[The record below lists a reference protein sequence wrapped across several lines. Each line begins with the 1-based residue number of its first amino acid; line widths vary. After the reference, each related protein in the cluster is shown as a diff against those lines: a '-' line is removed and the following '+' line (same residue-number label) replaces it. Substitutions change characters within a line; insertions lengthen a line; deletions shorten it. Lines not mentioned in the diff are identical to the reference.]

1 MKLRWLAY
9 LGVLVLAVAGVTSG
23 PALASHGRQ
32 LSVQEVKGA
41 LDKAHGL
48 REKGFLLVDV
58 RSIEEHDSGAIP
70 GTDAN
75 IDFREMA
82 RRHKEI
88 GAGLDDHIVLYCQS
102 GKRSNIAQDTLM
114 ELGYKNVYNIRG
126 SVNAWLQAGLPL
138 AGGRR

>member
-1 MKLRWLAY
+1 MTLRWLAY
-9 LGVLVLAVAGVTSG
+9 FGILILIGAGVTSG
-23 PALASHGRQ
+23 PASASHGRQ

-41 LDKAHGL
+41 LDKAPSL
-48 REKGFLLVDV
+48 REKGFILVDV
-58 RSIEEHDSGAIP
+58 RSVEEHDTGAIP

-82 RRHKEI
+82 RRHKEL
-88 GAGLDDHIVLYCQS
+88 GAGIDDHIVLYCQS

-114 ELGYKNVYNIRG
+114 ELGYRNVYNIRG
-126 SVNAWLQAGLPL
+126 SVNAWLQAGYQL

>member
-1 MKLRWLAY
+1 MTQRWGAFF
-9 LGVLVLAVAGVTSG
+9 GVLVLAGTGLLVG
-23 PALASHGRQ
+23 PASASHVRQ
-32 LSVQEVKGA
+32 LSVQEVKRS
-41 LDKAHGL
+41 LDKAPSP

-82 RRHKEI
+82 QRHKEL
-88 GAGLDDHIVLYCQS
+88 GAGFDDHIVVYCQS
-102 GKRSNIAQDTLM
+102 GKRSNIAADTLT
-114 ELGYKNVYNIRG
+114 ELGYRNVYNVRG
-126 SVNAWLQAGLPL
+126 SMNAWLQAGFPL

>member
-9 LGVLVLAVAGVTSG
+9 LGVLVLAVAGATSG
-23 PALASHGRQ
+23 PALASHVRQ
-32 LSVQEVKGA
+32 LSVQEVKRS
-41 LDKAHGL
+41 LDKAPSL

-58 RSIEEHDSGAIP
+58 RSVEEHDSGAIP

-82 RRHKEI
+82 QRHKEI
-88 GAGLDDHIVLYCQS
+88 GAGLDDHIVVYCQS
-102 GKRSNIAQDTLM
+102 GKRSNIAADTLT
-114 ELGYKNVYNIRG
+114 ELGYRNVYNIRG
-126 SVNAWLQAGLPL
+126 SVNAWLQAGFQL

>member
-23 PALASHGRQ
+23 PALASHVRQ
-32 LSVQEVKGA
+32 LSVQEVKA
-41 LDKAHGL
+41 SLDKAPSL

-58 RSIEEHDSGAIP
+58 RSVEEHDTGAIP

-82 RRHKEI
+82 QRHKEI
-88 GAGLDDHIVLYCQS
+88 GAGLDDHIVVYCQS
-102 GKRSNIAQDTLM
+102 GKRSNIAADTLT
-114 ELGYKNVYNIRG
+114 ELGYRNVYNVRG
-126 SVNAWLQAGLPL
+126 SVNAWLQAGFQL

>member
-9 LGVLVLAVAGVTSG
+9 FGVLVLAVAGVTSG
-23 PALASHGRQ
+23 PALASHVRQ
-32 LSVQEVKGA
+32 LSVQEVKA
-41 LDKAHGL
+41 SLDKAPSL

-58 RSIEEHDSGAIP
+58 RSVEEHDTGAIP

-82 RRHKEI
+82 QRHKEI
-88 GAGLDDHIVLYCQS
+88 GAGLDDHIVVYCQS
-102 GKRSNIAQDTLM
+102 GKRSNIAADTLT
-114 ELGYKNVYNIRG
+114 ELGYRNVYNVRG
-126 SVNAWLQAGLPL
+126 SVNAWLQAGFQL

>member
-41 LDKAHGL
+41 LDKAHSL

-58 RSIEEHDSGAIP
+58 RSVEEHDSGAIP

>member
-1 MKLRWLAY
+1 MTLRWLAY
-9 LGVLVLAVAGVTSG
+9 LGVLILIGAGVASG
-23 PALASHGRQ
+23 PASASHGRQ

-41 LDKAHGL
+41 LDKAPSL
-48 REKGFLLVDV
+48 REKGFILVDV
-58 RSIEEHDSGAIP
+58 RSVEEHDTGAIP

-88 GAGLDDHIVLYCQS
+88 GAGLDDHIVVYCQS
-102 GKRSNIAQDTLM
+102 GKRSNVAQDTLM

-126 SVNAWLQAGLPL
+126 SVNAWLQAGYQL

>member
-1 MKLRWLAY
+1 MTPRWGVSF
-9 LGVLVLAVAGVTSG
+9 GVLVLAGASLLVG
-23 PALASHGRQ
+23 PASASHVRQ

-41 LDKAHGL
+41 IDKAPSM

-58 RSIEEHDSGAIP
+58 RSVEEHDTGAIP
-70 GTDAN
+70 GTDLN

-82 RRHKEI
+82 KRHKEI
-88 GAGLDDHIVLYCQS
+88 GAGLDDHIVVYCQS
-102 GKRSNIAQDTLM
+102 GKRSNIAADTLT

-126 SVNAWLQAGLPL
+126 SVNAWMQAGFAL

>member
-9 LGVLVLAVAGVTSG
+9 LGVLVLAVAGMTSG
-23 PALASHGRQ
+23 PALASHVRQ
-32 LSVQEVKGA
+32 LSVQEVKSA
-41 LDKAHGL
+41 LDKAPSL

-58 RSIEEHDSGAIP
+58 RSVEEHDTGAIP

-82 RRHKEI
+82 QRHKEI
-88 GAGLDDHIVLYCQS
+88 GAGLDDHIVVYCQS
-102 GKRSNIAQDTLM
+102 GTRSNKAADTLT
-114 ELGYKNVYNIRG
+114 ELGYRNVYNIRG
-126 SVNAWLQAGLPL
+126 SVNAWMQAGFPL

>member
-1 MKLRWLAY
+1 MTQRWSIC
-9 LGVLVLAVAGVTSG
+9 LGILVVAGAGLLVG
-23 PALASHGRQ
+23 PASASHGRQ

-41 LDKAHGL
+41 IDKAPSL

-58 RSIEEHDSGAIP
+58 RSIEEHDTGAIP

-75 IDFREMA
+75 IEFREMA

-88 GAGLDDHIVLYCQS
+88 GAGLDDHIVVYCQS

-114 ELGYKNVYNIRG
+114 ELGYRNVYNIRG
-126 SVNAWLQAGLPL
+126 SVNAWMQAGYAL

>member
-41 LDKAHGL
+41 LDKAPSL

-58 RSIEEHDSGAIP
+58 RSVEEYDTGAIP

-75 IDFREMA
+75 IEFREMA

-88 GAGLDDHIVLYCQS
+88 GASLDDHIVVYCQS
-102 GKRSNIAQDTLM
+102 GKRSNVAQDTLM
-114 ELGYKNVYNIRG
+114 ELGYRNVYNIRG
-126 SVNAWLQAGLPL
+126 SVNAWMQAGFAL